1 MKFYVMVNTMGLF
14 LKRTI
19 AYILDFFVVSAFMWI
34 ISYFAYFGINYLNM
48 FQIYH
53 YFVFILPILILLYFT
68 ILEKNLGA
76 TVGKRLMFIEVKASV
91 PRRGRLGRDYSITYS
106 QALIRSLSKIYWFP
120 IIIDVILGRIAGKT
134 RLLDGITRTTV
145 IEENTDVFFSRRN
158 Y

>member
-1 MKFYVMVNTMGLF
+1 
-14 LKRTI
+14 
-19 AYILDFFVVSAFMWI
+19 
-34 ISYFAYFGINYLNM
+34 M

-53 YFVFILPILILLYFT
+53 YFVFILPILILAYFT

-106 QALIRSLSKIYWFP
+106 QALIRSLSNIYWFP
-120 IIIDVILGRIAGKT
+120 IIFDVILGRFTGKT

-145 IEENTDVFFSRRN
+145 VEENTDVFFRN
-158 Y
+158 R

>member
-1 MKFYVMVNTMGLF
+1 MNLF

-34 ISYFAYFGINYLNM
+34 ISYFAYFGINYFNM

-53 YFVFILPILILLYFT
+53 YFVFVLPILIILYFT

-76 TVGKRLMFIEVKASV
+76 TIGKRLMFLEVKSAV
-91 PRRGRLGRDYSITYS
+91 PRRGRLGKDYSISYS

-120 IIIDVILGRIAGKT
+120 IIFDVILGKITGKT

-145 IEENTDVFFSRRN
+145 VEENTDMFFAKA
-158 Y
+158 

>member
-1 MKFYVMVNTMGLF
+1 MDLF
-14 LKRTI
+14 GKRVV

-34 ISYFAYFGINYLNM
+34 ISYFAYFFINYFNI

-68 ILEKNLGA
+68 ILEKNIGA
-76 TVGKRLMFIEVKASV
+76 TVGKRLMFIEVKSAV

-120 IIIDVILGRIAGKT
+120 IIIDVILGRITGKT

-145 IEENTDVFFSRRN
+145 VEENTDVFFSRR
-158 Y
+158 

>member
-1 MKFYVMVNTMGLF
+1 MNLF

-34 ISYFAYFGINYLNM
+34 VSYFAYFFINYFNM

-53 YFVFILPILILLYFT
+53 YFVFVLPILIILYFT

-76 TVGKRLMFIEVKASV
+76 TIGKRLMFLEVKSAV
-91 PRRGRLGRDYSITYS
+91 PRRGRLGKDYSISYS

-120 IIIDVILGRIAGKT
+120 IIFDWLIGKFLKT
-134 RLLDGITRTTV
+134 DRLLNNITRTV
-145 IEENTDVFFSRRN
+145 VVGER
-158 Y
+158 

>member
-1 MKFYVMVNTMGLF
+1 MDLF
-14 LKRTI
+14 GKRVV

-34 ISYFAYFGINYLNM
+34 ISYFAYFFINYFNI

-53 YFVFILPILILLYFT
+53 YFVFILPFLILLYFT
-68 ILEKNLGA
+68 ILEKNIGA
-76 TVGKRLMFIEVKASV
+76 TVGKRLMFIEVKSAV

>member
-1 MKFYVMVNTMGLF
+1 MNLF

-34 ISYFAYFGINYLNM
+34 VSYFAYFFINYFNM

-53 YFVFILPILILLYFT
+53 YFVFVLPLLIILYFT

-76 TVGKRLMFIEVKASV
+76 TIGKRLMFLEVKSAV
-91 PRRGRLGRDYSITYS
+91 PRRGRLGKDYSISYS

-120 IIIDVILGRIAGKT
+120 IIFDVILGKIAGKT

-145 IEENTDVFFSRRN
+145 VEENTDMFFAEV
-158 Y
+158 

>member
-1 MKFYVMVNTMGLF
+1 MDLF
-14 LKRTI
+14 GKRVV

-34 ISYFAYFGINYLNM
+34 FSYFAYFFINYFNM

-53 YFVFILPILILLYFT
+53 YFVFILPFLILAYFT
-68 ILEKNLGA
+68 ILEKNIGA
-76 TVGKRLMFIEVKASV
+76 TVGKRLMFIEVKSAV
-91 PRRGRLGRDYSITYS
+91 PRRGRLGRDNSITYS

>member
-1 MKFYVMVNTMGLF
+1 MVNTMNLF

-34 ISYFAYFGINYLNM
+34 VSYFAYFFINYFNM

-53 YFVFILPILILLYFT
+53 YFVFVLPILIILYFT

-76 TVGKRLMFIEVKASV
+76 TIGKRLMFLEVKSAV
-91 PRRGRLGRDYSITYS
+91 PRRGRLGKDYSISYS

-120 IIIDVILGRIAGKT
+120 IIFDVILGKITGKT

-145 IEENTDVFFSRRN
+145 VEENTDMFFAEV
-158 Y
+158 

>member
-1 MKFYVMVNTMGLF
+1 MVNTMGLF

-53 YFVFILPILILLYFT
+53 YFVFILPILILAYFT

-76 TVGKRLMFIEVKASV
+76 TVGKRLMFIEVKATV

-120 IIIDVILGRIAGKT
+120 IVFDVLLGKITGKT

-145 IEENTDVFFSRRN
+145 VEENTDVFFSNRN
-158 Y
+158 N

>member
-1 MKFYVMVNTMGLF
+1 MNLF

-34 ISYFAYFGINYLNM
+34 VSYFAYFFINYFNM

-53 YFVFILPILILLYFT
+53 YFVFVLPILIILYFT

-76 TVGKRLMFIEVKASV
+76 TIGKRLMFLEVKSAV
-91 PRRGRLGRDYSITYS
+91 PRRGRLGRDYSISYS

-120 IIIDVILGRIAGKT
+120 IIFDVILGKITGKT

-145 IEENTDVFFSRRN
+145 VEENTDMFFAEV
-158 Y
+158 

>member
-1 MKFYVMVNTMGLF
+1 MSLF

-34 ISYFAYFGINYLNM
+34 ISYFAYFAINYFNM

-53 YFVFILPILILLYFT
+53 YFVLILPILILLYFT

-120 IIIDVILGRIAGKT
+120 IIIDVILGKITGKT
-134 RLLDGITRTTV
+134 RLLDGISRTTV
-145 IEENTDVFFSRRN
+145 VEENTEMFFNNR
-158 Y
+158 

>member
-1 MKFYVMVNTMGLF
+1 MVNTMNLF

-34 ISYFAYFGINYLNM
+34 VSYFAYFFINYFNM

-53 YFVFILPILILLYFT
+53 YFVFVLPILIILYFT

-76 TVGKRLMFIEVKASV
+76 TIGKRLMFLEVKSAV
-91 PRRGRLGRDYSITYS
+91 PRRGRLGKDYSISYS

-120 IIIDVILGRIAGKT
+120 IIFDVILGKITGKT

-145 IEENTDVFFSRRN
+145 VEENTDMFFAKA
-158 Y
+158 

>member
-1 MKFYVMVNTMGLF
+1 MDLF
-14 LKRTI
+14 GKRVV

-34 ISYFAYFGINYLNM
+34 VSYFAYFFINYFNI

-68 ILEKNLGA
+68 ILEKNIGA
-76 TVGKRLMFIEVKASV
+76 TVGKRLMFIEVKSAV

-120 IIIDVILGRIAGKT
+120 IIIDVILGRITGKT

-145 IEENTDVFFSRRN
+145 VEENTDVFLSRR
-158 Y
+158 

>member
-34 ISYFAYFGINYLNM
+34 ISYFAYFFINYFNM
-48 FQIYH
+48 FRIYH
-53 YFVFILPILILLYFT
+53 YFVFILPFLILLYFT

-76 TVGKRLMFIEVKASV
+76 TVGKRLMFIEVKSAV
-91 PRRGRLGRDYSITYS
+91 PRRGRLGREYSLTYS

-120 IIIDVILGRIAGKT
+120 IIFDVILGRITGKT

-145 IEENTDVFFSRRN
+145 IEENTDVFFSRR
-158 Y
+158 

>member
-1 MKFYVMVNTMGLF
+1 MDLF
-14 LKRTI
+14 GKRAV

-34 ISYFAYFGINYLNM
+34 ISYFAYFFINYVNM

-53 YFVFILPILILLYFT
+53 YFVFILPILILAYFT

-76 TVGKRLMFIEVKASV
+76 TVGKRLMFIEVKSAV
-91 PRRGRLGRDYSITYS
+91 PRRGRLGREYSLTYS

-120 IIIDVILGRIAGKT
+120 IIFDVILGRITGKT

-145 IEENTDVFFSRRN
+145 VEENTDVFFQNR
-158 Y
+158 

>member
-1 MKFYVMVNTMGLF
+1 MSLF

-34 ISYFAYFGINYLNM
+34 ISYFAYFAINYFNM

-53 YFVFILPILILLYFT
+53 YFVLILPILILLYFT

-106 QALIRSLSKIYWFP
+106 KALIRSLSKIYWFP
-120 IIIDVILGRIAGKT
+120 IIIDVILGKITGKT
-134 RLLDGITRTTV
+134 RLLDGISRTTV
-145 IEENTDVFFSRRN
+145 VEEDTEVFFN
-158 Y
+158 NK

>member
-1 MKFYVMVNTMGLF
+1 MGLF

-34 ISYFAYFGINYLNM
+34 FSYFAYFFINYFNM

-53 YFVFILPILILLYFT
+53 YFVFILPVLILLYFT

-76 TVGKRLMFIEVKASV
+76 TVGKRLMFIEVKSVV
-91 PRRGRLGRDYSITYS
+91 PRRGKLGRDYSITYR

-120 IIIDVILGRIAGKT
+120 IIIDVILGQITGKT

-145 IEENTDVFFSRRN
+145 VEEDTDVFFSNR
-158 Y
+158 

>member
-1 MKFYVMVNTMGLF
+1 MGLF

-34 ISYFAYFGINYLNM
+34 VSYFAYFFINYFNM

-53 YFVFILPILILLYFT
+53 YFVFILPILIILYFT

-76 TVGKRLMFIEVKASV
+76 TIGKRLMFLEVKSVV
-91 PRRGRLGRDYSITYS
+91 PRRGRLGRDYSLSYS

-120 IIIDVILGRIAGKT
+120 IIIDVILGKITGKT

-145 IEENTDVFFSRRN
+145 VEENTDVFFARQ
-158 Y
+158 

>member
-1 MKFYVMVNTMGLF
+1 MGLF
-14 LKRTI
+14 GKRVV

-34 ISYFAYFGINYLNM
+34 FSYLAYFFINYFNM

-53 YFVFILPILILLYFT
+53 YFVFILPILIILYFT

-76 TVGKRLMFIEVKASV
+76 TVGKRLMFIEVKATV
-91 PRRGRLGRDYSITYS
+91 PRRGKLGRDYSITYG

-120 IIIDVILGRIAGKT
+120 IIFDVLLGKITGKT

-145 IEENTDVFFSRRN
+145 VEEDTDVHFKRRN

>member
-1 MKFYVMVNTMGLF
+1 MDLF
-14 LKRTI
+14 GKRVV

-34 ISYFAYFGINYLNM
+34 VSYFAYFFINYFNI

-68 ILEKNLGA
+68 ILEKNIGA
-76 TVGKRLMFIEVKASV
+76 TVGKRLMFIEVKSAV

-120 IIIDVILGRIAGKT
+120 IIIDVILGRITGKT

-145 IEENTDVFFSRRN
+145 VEENTDVFFSRR
-158 Y
+158 

>member
-1 MKFYVMVNTMGLF
+1 MVNTMNLF

-34 ISYFAYFGINYLNM
+34 VSYFAYFFINYFNM

-53 YFVFILPILILLYFT
+53 YFVFVLPILIILYFT

-76 TVGKRLMFIEVKASV
+76 TIGKRLMFLEVKSAV
-91 PRRGRLGRDYSITYS
+91 PRRGRLGKDYSISYS

-120 IIIDVILGRIAGKT
+120 IIFDVILGKIAGKT

-145 IEENTDVFFSRRN
+145 VEENTDMFFAEV
-158 Y
+158 

>member
-1 MKFYVMVNTMGLF
+1 MDLF
-14 LKRTI
+14 GKRVV

-34 ISYFAYFGINYLNM
+34 VSYFAYFFINYFNM

-68 ILEKNLGA
+68 ILEKSIGA
-76 TVGKRLMFIEVKASV
+76 TIGKRLMFIEVKSAV
-91 PRRGRLGRDYSITYS
+91 PRRGRLGRDYSLTFS

-120 IIIDVILGRIAGKT
+120 IIIDVILGRITGKA

-145 IEENTDVFFSRRN
+145 VEENTDVFFTRR
-158 Y
+158 

>member
-1 MKFYVMVNTMGLF
+1 MGLF

-34 ISYFAYFGINYLNM
+34 FSYFAYFFINYFNM

-53 YFVFILPILILLYFT
+53 YFVFILPVLILLYFT

-76 TVGKRLMFIEVKASV
+76 TVGKRLMFIEVKSVV
-91 PRRGRLGRDYSITYS
+91 PRRGKLGRDYSITYR

-120 IIIDVILGRIAGKT
+120 IIIDVILGQITGKT

-145 IEENTDVFFSRRN
+145 VEEDTDVFFSN
-158 Y
+158 G

>member
-1 MKFYVMVNTMGLF
+1 MDLF

-34 ISYFAYFGINYLNM
+34 VSYFAYFFINYFNM

-53 YFVFILPILILLYFT
+53 YFVFVLPILIILYFT

-76 TVGKRLMFIEVKASV
+76 TIGKRLMFLEVKSAV
-91 PRRGRLGRDYSITYS
+91 PRRGRLGKDYSISYS

-120 IIIDVILGRIAGKT
+120 IIFDVILGKIAGKT

-145 IEENTDVFFSRRN
+145 VEENTDMFFAEV
-158 Y
+158 

>member
-1 MKFYVMVNTMGLF
+1 MDLF
-14 LKRTI
+14 GKRVV

-34 ISYFAYFGINYLNM
+34 FSYFAYFFINYFNM

-53 YFVFILPILILLYFT
+53 YFVFILPFLILLYFT
-68 ILEKNLGA
+68 ILEKNIGA
-76 TVGKRLMFIEVKASV
+76 TVGKRLMFIEVKSVV

-145 IEENTDVFFSRRN
+145 IEENTDVFFSRR
-158 Y
+158 

>member
-1 MKFYVMVNTMGLF
+1 MGLF

-34 ISYFAYFGINYLNM
+34 LSYFAYFFINYFNM

-53 YFVFILPILILLYFT
+53 YFVFILPILIILYFT

-76 TVGKRLMFIEVKASV
+76 TIGKRLMFLEVKSTV
-91 PRRGRLGRDYSITYS
+91 PRRGRLGRDYSLSYS

-120 IIIDVILGRIAGKT
+120 IIIDVILGKITGKT

-145 IEENTDVFFSRRN
+145 VEENTDVFFARQ
-158 Y
+158 

>member
-1 MKFYVMVNTMGLF
+1 MNLF

-34 ISYFAYFGINYLNM
+34 VSYFAYFFINYFNM

-53 YFVFILPILILLYFT
+53 YFVFVLPILIILYFT

-76 TVGKRLMFIEVKASV
+76 TIGKRLMFIEVKSAV
-91 PRRGRLGRDYSITYS
+91 PRRGRLGRDYSISYS

-120 IIIDVILGRIAGKT
+120 IIFDVILGKITGKT

-145 IEENTDVFFSRRN
+145 VEENTDMFFAKA
-158 Y
+158 

>member
-1 MKFYVMVNTMGLF
+1 MGLF

-34 ISYFAYFGINYLNM
+34 VSYFAYFFINYFNM

-53 YFVFILPILILLYFT
+53 YFVFILPILIIVYFT

-76 TVGKRLMFIEVKASV
+76 TVGKRLMFLEVKSTT
-91 PRRGRLGRDYSITYS
+91 PRRGKLGRDFSITYG

-120 IIIDVILGRIAGKT
+120 IIFDVILGKLTGKT

-145 IEENTDVFFSRRN
+145 VEEDTEVFFQRR
-158 Y
+158 

>member
-1 MKFYVMVNTMGLF
+1 MDLF
-14 LKRTI
+14 GKRVV

-34 ISYFAYFGINYLNM
+34 VSYFAYFFINYFNI

-53 YFVFILPILILLYFT
+53 YFVFILPILILSYFT
-68 ILEKNLGA
+68 ILEKNIGA
-76 TVGKRLMFIEVKASV
+76 TVGKRLMFIEVKSAV